1 MQTSQILL
9 CLGLI
14 IVSCAAMTDNHVK
27 DWFNNQVELQK
38 QSAMRFTGRHNVLVT
53 DSNAT
58 KETIDFDFHA
68 EMSGF
73 ADLNRIQI
81 ERSNVAEKDLV
92 TTARDGKTDDS
103 DLVQQTIEKLEK
115 LATLGYDRITIDH
128 VFVNYDGMLANLQ
141 TWAERARYGGR
152 VGFDN
157 ENISGALRSEPPTA
171 SDNAQIIIRAV
182 WRYKWDKPEVKSSSR
197 RVLQSPQ
204 NIRTGPKPMSWDRR
218 IQHAM
223 VDGEQGVVYL
233 DDDVSAGVPMTKA
246 VAKYALHETLTM
258 QGNFGTS
265 RIHKWGLD
273 EPNDEP
279 PYVGTRRFGGFVREL
294 PPAYNE

>member
-1 MQTSQILL
+1 MKATRLL
-9 CLGLI
+9 LYFNLMV
-14 IVSCAAMTDNHVK
+14 VSCAAMTDNRVR
-27 DWFNNQVELQK
+27 DWFNNQIELQK

-58 KETIDFDFHA
+58 EEIGDFDFHA
-68 EMSGF
+68 AMSEF
-73 ADLNRIQI
+73 ADLEMIQI
-81 ERSNVAEKDLV
+81 KRSDVTEKDFV
-92 TTARDGKTDDS
+92 TTARDGKIDDS
-103 DLVQQTIEKLEK
+103 DLVQQAIERLESI
-115 LATLGYDRITIDH
+115 AALGYDRITIDH

-157 ENISGALRSEPPTA
+157 ENITGALEPEPPTA
-171 SDNAQIIIRAV
+171 SDSPQINIRAV

-204 NIRTGPKPMSWDRR
+204 NIQPGPRPMSWDRR

-223 VDGEQGVVYL
+223 VDGEQGVISL
-233 DDDVSAGVPMTKA
+233 SDDVSAGVPMTKA

-265 RIHKWGLD
+265 KIHKWGLD

-279 PYVGTRRFGGFVREL
+279 PYVGTRRFGAREF
-294 PPAYNE
+294 PPAYTE

>member
-1 MQTSQILL
+1 MKISQILL
-9 CLGLI
+9 YLDLI
-14 IVSCAAMTDNHVK
+14 IVSCAAMTDNRIR
-27 DWFNNQVELQK
+27 DWFNNQIELQK

-58 KETIDFDFHA
+58 EEIADFEFHA
-68 EMSGF
+68 AISEF
-73 ADLNRIQI
+73 ADLDVIQI
-81 ERSNVAEKDLV
+81 KRSNVVEKDFV
-92 TTARDGKTDDS
+92 TTARDGKIDDS
-103 DLVQQTIEKLEK
+103 DLVQQAIERLKSI
-115 LATLGYDRITIDH
+115 AALGYDRITIDH

-157 ENISGALRSEPPTA
+157 GSITGTLKSEPPAA
-171 SDNAQIIIRAV
+171 SDNPQINIQAV
-182 WRYKWDKPEVKSSSR
+182 WRYKWNSPEVKGSSR

-204 NIRTGPKPMSWDRR
+204 NIRLGPRPLSWGRR

-223 VDGEQGVVYL
+223 VDGERGVVSL

-258 QGNFGTS
+258 QGHFGTS

-273 EPNDEP
+273 EPNDNP
-279 PYVGTRRFGGFVREL
+279 PYVGTRRFGGSVKEFQ
-294 PPAYNE
+294 PAYTE

>member
-1 MQTSQILL
+1 
-9 CLGLI
+9 
-14 IVSCAAMTDNHVK
+14 MTENRVK
-27 DWFNNQVELQK
+27 DWFNNQIELQK
-38 QSAMRFTGRHNVLVT
+38 QSAMRFTGRHNVLMT

-58 KETIDFDFHA
+58 KDIIDFDFHA

-73 ADLNRIQI
+73 ADLDMIQI
-81 ERSNVAEKDLV
+81 KRSNVVEEDLV
-92 TTARDGKTDDS
+92 TTVKDAKTDDS
-103 DLVQQTIEKLEK
+103 DLLQQAIDKLESI
-115 LATLGYDRITIDH
+115 AALGYDRITIDH
-128 VFVNYDGMLANLQ
+128 VFVNYDGMLDNLR

-157 ENISGALRSEPPTA
+157 ENITGALESETPTA
-171 SDNAQIIIRAV
+171 SDNLQTNIRVV
-182 WRYKWDKPEVKSSSR
+182 WRYKWNKPEVKGSSR

-204 NIRTGPKPMSWDRR
+204 NIRPGPRPMSWDRR

-223 VDGEQGVVYL
+223 VDGEQGVVSL
-233 DDDVSAGVPMTKA
+233 ADDVSAGVPMTKA
-246 VAKYALHETLTM
+246 VAKYALHETLTV

-279 PYVGTRRFGGFVREL
+279 PYVGTRQVGSSGRGL
-294 PPAYNE
+294 PPA